1 VLGRLLVRLGFGSE
15 ITAPPVLTATPG
27 AAEDAVPDD
36 VDTVVDG
43 EPVSV
48 GDTAEPEDVDVD
60 AGVLPALGVAELVD
74 DALADD
80 ELAEDESDPA
90 SADVS
95 ADATPQP

>member
-1 VLGRLLVRLGFGSE
+1 M
-15 ITAPPVLTATPG
+15 LTATPG
-27 AAEDAVPDD
+27 AADNVAPDDAIPDD
-36 VDTVVDG
+36 VDTVIDG

-60 AGVLPALGVAELVD
+60 ADVLPAPGVAELVD
-74 DALADD
+74 DALADE
-80 ELAEDESDPA
+80 ELAEDESDPE